1 MIANLQIHLHSM
13 IFNENK
19 AGIYIHIPFCKK
31 ACVYCNF
38 HFSTSLQLKPDML
51 RAIQKEIIER
61 KGYLPNK
68 KIQSIYFGG
77 GTPSLLSGGEVQ
89 SIINLIQQEY
99 LVDTDAE
106 ITLEANPDDLNQ
118 EYLETILHA
127 GVNRISIGIQSFDD
141 NDLKWMNRSHDAAQ
155 AENSLKLIAAAGFK
169 KVTADLIYGIPG
181 STHEAWQNH
190 IEKVIPYVNHISCYA
205 LTVEPKTVLQHL
217 ITKGKSLPVDENHT
231 AEQFEILTTTLKAAG
246 FEHYEISNFAKN
258 GAYALHNTAYWMGN
272 HYLGIG
278 PSAHSYNGIERAWNI
293 SNNAIYI
300 KNIFEEIS
308 FNEIEILTPVQQM
321 NEMILTS
328 LRTMWGLDVALFRA
342 RFGEKN
348 AGTLEKQF
356 PKLIQDQLIE
366 IKGTQAII
374 TDRGKFISDGII
386 SNLFFDET
394 D

>member
-99 LVDTDAE
+99 IVDTDAE

-181 STHEAWQNH
+181 STHEAWRNH

-300 KNIFEEIS
+300 KNIFDEIS

-356 PKLIQDQLIE
+356 PKLIQDQLID

-386 SNLFFDET
+386 SNLFFEET

>member
-300 KNIFEEIS
+300 KNIFDEIS

>member
-89 SIINLIQQEY
+89 SIINLIQQQY
-99 LVDTDAE
+99 YVASDAE

-181 STHEAWQNH
+181 STHEAWRNH
-190 IEKVIPYVNHISCYA
+190 IEKVIPYINHISCYA

-300 KNIFEEIS
+300 KNIFDEIS

-356 PKLIQDQLIE
+356 PKLIQDQLID

-386 SNLFFDET
+386 SNLFFEET